1 MKKTLYL
8 KFILAYFIFGVFGFI
23 IVTTFVPNMTKEHLI
38 REKAES
44 LYSEAT
50 LIAGTYAGGL
60 YTSETTLETVK
71 MQLDSL
77 AVYLNSEIRI
87 INPSGRLVLDTNSPL
102 DVENVVVIENFDS
115 TVTSG
120 SYYIV
125 GDFFGNFD
133 SDVLTVFAPITSNYK
148 VKGYVVIHTDMND
161 IPHGKYSGFQRKP
174 AEYFLY
180 HPGNPVPAIPDH
192 SDLFHRDRIYSSAED
207 HSCHRA
213 VCRR

>member
-148 VKGYVVIHTDMND
+148 VKGYVVIHTTGENGQ
-161 IPHGKYSGFQRKP
+161 PY
-174 AEYFLY
+174 EYFLY

>member
-71 MQLDSL
+71 TQLDSL

-102 DVENVVVIENFDS
+102 DVENVVVTFSATLI
-115 TVTSG
+115 
-120 SYYIV
+120 
-125 GDFFGNFD
+125 
-133 SDVLTVFAPITSNYK
+133 LTY
-148 VKGYVVIHTDMND
+148 
-161 IPHGKYSGFQRKP
+161 
-174 AEYFLY
+174 
-180 HPGNPVPAIPDH
+180 
-192 SDLFHRDRIYSSAED
+192 
-207 HSCHRA
+207 
-213 VCRR
+213 